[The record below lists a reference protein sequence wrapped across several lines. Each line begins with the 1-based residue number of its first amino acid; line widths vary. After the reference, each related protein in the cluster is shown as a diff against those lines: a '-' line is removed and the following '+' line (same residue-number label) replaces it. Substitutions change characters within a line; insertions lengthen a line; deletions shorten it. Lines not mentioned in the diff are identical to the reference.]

1 MQHIAIV
8 GNGIAGITAAR
19 HIRKNSDFEI
29 TVISAES
36 EHFWSRTALMY
47 IYMGHMKYEHTKP
60 YEDWFWEKNN
70 IKLVYDFVEKVNTES
85 KTISLK
91 SGDPISYD
99 KLILATGAQ
108 PNKFGWPG
116 QDLKGVSG
124 MVSLQDLEYIE
135 KYTEGISSAAIV
147 GGGLIGVELAEMLHS
162 RNIKTTFLVREELF
176 WDNVLPKQEAQMIS
190 DHIKTHGIDLRL
202 QTDLKEILGDENG
215 RVRAVVTGQGEEI
228 PCQFLGLTPG
238 VHPNIDLAKASGIN
252 VDKGILV
259 NEYME
264 TDTPDVFAI
273 GDCAQ
278 RKAPVPGRGPIEQV
292 WYTGRMMGET
302 VAQTICGN
310 KTAYSPGIWF
320 NSAKFF
326 DIEYQTYG
334 RVWNKLK
341 DDEAEFYWQ
350 NPQEDIAIHCVMDKN
365 NREFKGIN
373 TFGIRMRH
381 EIFDQ
386 WLKNGVGLD
395 YVISNLEAAN
405 FDPEFFSKY
414 EDQIVDAYLSQ
425 FPDAKVERKK
435 RKKVLGIF

>member
-19 HIRKNSDFEI
+19 HIRKNSDFEV

-70 IKLVYDFVEKVNTES
+70 IKPVYDYVEKVNTES

-176 WDNVLPKQEAQMIS
+176 WDNVLPRQEAKMIS

-202 QTDLKEILGDENG
+202 QTDLKEIIGDESG

-264 TDTPDVFAI
+264 TDTQDVFAI

-278 RKAPVPGRGPIEQV
+278 RKVPVPGRGPIEQV

-310 KTAYSPGIWF
+310 NTAYSPGHWF

-334 RVWNKLK
+334 RVWNQLK

-350 NPQEDIAIHCVMDKN
+350 HPQEDIAIHCVMDKN

-395 YVISNLEAAN
+395 YVISNLETAN
-405 FDPEFFSKY
+405 FDPEFFAKY

>member
-1 MQHIAIV
+1 MQHVAII

-70 IKLVYDFVEKVNTES
+70 INLVHDYVERVDTEKKS
-85 KTISLK
+85 IVLK
-91 SGDPISYD
+91 NGEPLNYD

-116 QDLKGVSG
+116 QDLEGVSG

-135 KYTEGISSAAIV
+135 KYTKNIERAAIV

-162 RNIKTTFLVREELF
+162 RHIPTTFLVREKAF
-176 WDNVLPKQEAQMIS
+176 WNNVLPDEEAKMIGQ
-190 DHIKTHGIDLRL
+190 HIKKHGIDLRL
-202 QTDLKEILGDENG
+202 KTDLKEILSDENG
-215 RVRAVVTGQGEEI
+215 RVRAIVTADGEEI

-238 VHPNIDLAKASGIN
+238 VHPNIDLAKASDIE
-252 VDKGILV
+252 VDKGIIV
-259 NEYME
+259 NEYLQ
-264 TDTPDVFAI
+264 TNSPDVYAI

-278 RKAPVPGRGPIEQV
+278 RKEPVPGRGPIEQV

-302 VAQTICGN
+302 VAQTITGN
-310 KTAYSPGIWF
+310 KTAYTPGHWF

-334 RVWNKLK
+334 RVWGELK
-341 DDEAEFYWQ
+341 ENEADFFWKHDT
-350 NPQEDIAIHCVMDKN
+350 EDIAIHCVMDSRDKT
-365 NREFKGIN
+365 FKGIN
-373 TFGIRMRH
+373 TFGIRLRH
-381 EIFDQ
+381 EVFDQ
-386 WLKNGVGLD
+386 WLKTKVSLD
-395 YVISNLEAAN
+395 HVIDNLEEAN
-405 FDPEFFSKY
+405 FDPEFFKKHESSIK
-414 EDQIVDAYLSQ
+414 QAYLQ
-425 FPDAKVERKK
+425 AFPEAKISIKK
-435 RKKVLGIF
+435 RIKVLGIF